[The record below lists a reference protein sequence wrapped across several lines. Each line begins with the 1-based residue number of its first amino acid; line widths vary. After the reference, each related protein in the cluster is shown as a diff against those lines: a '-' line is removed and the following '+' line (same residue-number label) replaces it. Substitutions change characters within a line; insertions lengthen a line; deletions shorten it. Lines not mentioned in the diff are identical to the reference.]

1 MANKRKPT
9 LKQIFNAWVKYQKKC
24 DEKYKAEMFVRDLV
38 TGLKEVCIYATE
50 LIEHEGYVYRITIT
64 NSKVGRYEVKRIASV
79 SELPT
84 KN

>member
-38 TGLKEVCIYATE
+38 IGLKEVCLYATE
-50 LIEHEGYVYRITIT
+50 LIEHEGYIYRITIT
-64 NSKVGRYEVKRIASV
+64 DSKFGSYEVKRLASV
-79 SELPT
+79 SEFPA